1 MNGEAMPRPYRRVDA
16 GGMQHA
22 EPQRDSSRHTCMKL
36 VLMATVMV
44 ATAACGGSSGGQHLA
59 VSPPGGTQAPL
70 QDATVTPPA
79 SAEASPSDAVYAPQP
94 ASAAATAGTASAG
107 TASSGPGRVSSPAAS
122 PSPRPT
128 PSAVGGTVTV
138 TDDDSESTV
147 HLRVG
152 QHLRVRL
159 SSGTWDPPVSSAASV
174 VARRSSSG
182 GYPSDQPVDATFE
195 AVGKGTA
202 DVTAQSDA
210 ACFHTEPRC
219 MMASRQWR
227 VHVVVG

>member
-1 MNGEAMPRPYRRVDA
+1 
-16 GGMQHA
+16 
-22 EPQRDSSRHTCMKL
+22 
-36 VLMATVMV
+36 
-44 ATAACGGSSGGQHLA
+44 
-59 VSPPGGTQAPL
+59 
-70 QDATVTPPA
+70 
-79 SAEASPSDAVYAPQP
+79 
-94 ASAAATAGTASAG
+94 
-107 TASSGPGRVSSPAAS
+107 
-122 PSPRPT
+122 
-128 PSAVGGTVTV
+128 VTV

-152 QHLRVRL
+152 QHVRVRL

-182 GYPSDQPVDATFE
+182 GYPSDQSVDATFE

-219 MMASRQWR
+219 MMASREWR